1 MWFGG
6 LAPEMYLLVSCVCL
20 CHDSIIGQ
28 WTTLA
33 WRPSCLATPID
44 LDEPGTFVASIK
56 RSKWLCS
63 VRQNSA
69 NRDWPKEI
77 LKDLLRPFPIE
88 RFSGPMRN
96 CKTRRKTHEQAFE
109 ACADVFEGKALRN
122 QHISSS
128 KVMNPRRKTLWNQFT
143 KKSTTSQSSNRY
155 ASLARRLLSSMTDNL
170 TLLRNRMG
178 MNRQS
183 SFLGIANTN

>member
-1 MWFGG
+1 VYFIRYYVVWYTEDSCKLHVFLSLPTHPLG
-6 LAPEMYLLVSCVCL
+6 LSVCARVY
-20 CHDSIIGQ
+20 S
-28 WTTLA
+28 
-33 WRPSCLATPID
+33 
-44 LDEPGTFVASIK
+44 
-56 RSKWLCS
+56 S
-63 VRQNSA
+63 VHVF
-69 NRDWPKEI
+69 
-77 LKDLLRPFPIE
+77 KDLLRPFPIE

-128 KVMNPRRKTLWNQFT
+128 KVMNPWRKTLWNQFT

-183 SFLGIANTN
+183 SFLGIANREHKLVKNKWITWRFAIG